1 MLREGQRHPLRILG
15 GVWKGFYPIIGLL
28 LLELEVLYIT
38 QNTLLGTANTYQA
51 LMVCQALPPPGIQS
65 FSSCEVSAIIIP
77 FYR

>member
-1 MLREGQRHPLRILG
+1 MLREGQRHLLRILG

-38 QNTLLGTANTYQA
+38 QNTLLGTASTYQA
-51 LMVCQALPPPGIQS
+51 LMCQALPPPGIQS
-65 FSSCEVSAIIIP
+65 FSSYEVSAIIIP